1 MSAKKHLCKITQLR
15 FVWVFCLLAVTAG
28 CGGNNESPAKH
39 SSIAEKAE
47 VKNVIFCIGDGM
59 GLGQVALARMASAGP
74 NGQLYLEE
82 MPVVGIIKTHSADS
96 LVTDS
101 AAAGTAMAAGFK
113 TNNGMVGILPQG
125 GKCLTILEAA
135 KEKGMA
141 TGLVVTSSVTD
152 ATPASFGSHVKLRS
166 MQDQIAE
173 DLLANKINVIF
184 GGGRDFFVPKS
195 EPNSKRTD
203 ERNLLNE
210 AKKAGYCNI
219 QNAQELHLARGPYIL
234 GLFQPAALTTMPP
247 EPTLS
252 ELAEKAIEVL
262 SKNKQGF
269 FLMIE
274 GSQID
279 WGCHKNDWNNT
290 IRQTLLFDK
299 AVKTALDFA
308 LKNTQTLVIVTADHE
323 TGGLVIKNG
332 SLEGKDLDVKWTTS
346 GHTATPVPLYAF
358 GPGADKFA
366 GVYDNTQIPKRIAT
380 LLGIKDFPRIISK
393 TALKE
398 VRFENITEVFRQAD
412 YSCRRDSIG
421 SIFAAR

>member
-1 MSAKKHLCKITQLR
+1 MFSKNQLCKVTQLL
-15 FVWVFCLLAVTAG
+15 FVWVFCLLTVTAG
-28 CGGNNESPAKH
+28 YGGNNENPAKH

-59 GLGQVALARMASAGP
+59 GLGQAALARIASAGP
-74 NGQLYLEE
+74 NGQLYIDE
-82 MPVVGIIKTHSADS
+82 MPVIGIIKTHSADS

-101 AAAGTAMAAGFK
+101 AAAGTALATGFK

-125 GKCLTILEAA
+125 GECLTILEAA
-135 KEKGMA
+135 KENGVA

-152 ATPASFGSHVKLRS
+152 ATPASFGSHAKSRS

-173 DLLANKINVIF
+173 GLLANKINVIF

-195 EPNSKRTD
+195 ELNSKRPD
-203 ERNLLNE
+203 ERNLLDE

-219 QNAQELHLARGPYIL
+219 QNAQELRLASGPYIL
-234 GLFQPAALTTMPP
+234 GLFQPAGLTTMPP
-247 EPTLS
+247 EPELS
-252 ELAEKAIEVL
+252 QLAEKAIEVL

-279 WGCHKNDWNNT
+279 WNCHKNDANNA

-308 LKNTQTLVIVTADHE
+308 VKDAQTLVIVTADHE

-346 GHTATPVPLYAF
+346 GHTAISVPLYAF
-358 GPGADKFA
+358 GPGADNFA
-366 GVYDNTQIPKRIAT
+366 GVYDNTQIPKRIAA

-393 TALKE
+393 TASKK
-398 VRFENITEVFRQAD
+398 VRLENITEVFGQPD

>member
-1 MSAKKHLCKITQLR
+1 MSAKNQLCKITQLP
-15 FVWVFCLLAVTAG
+15 VMWVFCLLAVTAG

-59 GLGQVALARMASAGP
+59 GLGQIALARMTSEGP

-125 GKCLTILEAA
+125 DKCLTILEAA
-135 KEKGMA
+135 KENGMA

-152 ATPASFGSHVKLRS
+152 ATPASFGSHVKSRS

-184 GGGRDFFVPKS
+184 GGGRDFFMPKS

-210 AKKAGYCNI
+210 AEKAGYFNI
-219 QNAQELHLARGPYIL
+219 QNAQELHLARGPYML
-234 GLFQPAALTTMPP
+234 GLFQPAGLTTMPP
-247 EPTLS
+247 EPNLS

-279 WGCHKNDWNNT
+279 WACHKNDSNNT

-308 LKNTQTLVIVTADHE
+308 LKDTQTLVIVTADHE

-332 SLEGKDLDVKWTTS
+332 SLEGKNLDVKWTTT

-358 GPGADKFA
+358 GPCADKFA
-366 GVYDNTQIPKRIAT
+366 GVYDNTQIPKRIAA

-393 TALKE
+393 NT
-398 VRFENITEVFRQAD
+398 TEVFSQSD